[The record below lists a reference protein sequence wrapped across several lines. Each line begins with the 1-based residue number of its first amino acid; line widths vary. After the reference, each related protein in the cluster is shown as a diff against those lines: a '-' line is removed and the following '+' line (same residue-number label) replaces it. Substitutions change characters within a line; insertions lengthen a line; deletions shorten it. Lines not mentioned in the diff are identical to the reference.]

1 MGPKKLESVKK
12 LPVKTKYETEKVV
25 KSVEKIGG
33 HVPPRGMPSLD
44 FPKPPSPNKEKSDLE
59 FDALIAPKPV
69 AKPVAKTVEKTGSQ
83 KTDSSIKVND
93 LKAPTDDDSKKIS
106 DEKVMSVKVTSPKEQ
121 ELIEDTAEVASKAI
135 ENEIE
140 DGNLIEKSSKP
151 DVKHPISS
159 KEAKE
164 KPGKKSKEMSEKEVK
179 SKPHKEKP
187 KKEKIG
193 KDTKEKLVEK
203 SEEINED
210 SIVEPKEHEKEE
222 TLPRRRGR

>member
-12 LPVKTKYETEKVV
+12 LPVKTKYEAEKGV

-69 AKPVAKTVEKTGSQ
+69 AKTVEKTGGSQ

-93 LKAPTDDDSKKIS
+93 LKKAPTDDDSKKIS

-135 ENEIE
+135 ENE
-140 DGNLIEKSSKP
+140 K
-151 DVKHPISS
+151 
-159 KEAKE
+159 
-164 KPGKKSKEMSEKEVK
+164 
-179 SKPHKEKP
+179 
-187 KKEKIG
+187 
-193 KDTKEKLVEK
+193 
-203 SEEINED
+203 
-210 SIVEPKEHEKEE
+210 
-222 TLPRRRGR
+222 